1 MIFFYKK
8 INQSNKKKQK
18 NKHYLFIYLLF
29 NIYFLGVSCIFKTYI
44 TLTKD
49 IELEDVLS
57 EIAMLECISTKIFRY
72 VYWLVL
78 CVNLTQAGVITEK
91 GASVGEVPP

>member
-8 INQSNKKKQK
+8 INQSNKKKNKK

-49 IELEDVLS
+49 I
-57 EIAMLECISTKIFRY
+57 
-72 VYWLVL
+72 
-78 CVNLTQAGVITEK
+78 
-91 GASVGEVPP
+91 